1 MSTLQ
6 NHIYMCIFSSSLQMA
21 IVIQQHIKPYAI
33 YFGIGDQSQVVC
45 FCQCLTYSHS
55 ILLMAVFFFC
65 SPGRMS
71 KSYQGHWQE
80 TIWGIIRVWHQCIQA
95 KVSLLCQEWGRFGP
109 VYNCWVTGTA
119 KSIVLKTYYVWLFH
133 NSMNERL
140 LFRVIESNIR
150 RSVGHLSR
158 KAICFSKIDLN
169 LMNKPNP
176 CNTG

>member
-1 MSTLQ
+1 MSTLR
-6 NHIYMCIFSSSLQMA
+6 NHIYMCIFSSTLQWPLLFNNTLS
-21 IVIQQHIKPYAI
+21 HICNLFWHWWPK
-33 YFGIGDQSQVVC
+33 SS
-45 FCQCLTYSHS
+45 CLFLSVPNLFTFNS
-55 ILLMAVFFFC
+55 INGWFFFFC

-109 VYNCWVTGTA
+109 LYNCWVTGTA

-140 LFRVIESNIR
+140 LFRVIQSNIR

-169 LMNKPNP
+169 
-176 CNTG
+176 

>member
-6 NHIYMCIFSSSLQMA
+6 NQIYMCIFSSSLQMA
-21 IVIQQHIKPYAI
+21 IVIQQHIKSYAI

-45 FCQCLTYSHS
+45 FLSVPNLFTFNS
-55 ILLMAVFFFC
+55 INGCFFFC

-109 VYNCWVTGTA
+109 VYNCWVTRTA

-140 LFRVIESNIR
+140 LFSCYWKWY
-150 RSVGHLSR
+150 
-158 KAICFSKIDLN
+158 KAVSWSFIKKSDLFF
-169 LMNKPNP
+169 
-176 CNTG
+176 

>member
-6 NHIYMCIFSSSLQMA
+6 NQIYMCIFSSTLQWPLLFNNTLS
-21 IVIQQHIKPYAI
+21 HICNIFWHWWPK
-33 YFGIGDQSQVVC
+33 SS
-45 FCQCLTYSHS
+45 CLFLSVPNLFTFNS
-55 ILLMAVFFFC
+55 INGCFFFC

-140 LFRVIESNIR
+140 LFRVIESDIR

-158 KAICFSKIDLN
+158 KAICFFKIDLN

>member
-6 NHIYMCIFSSSLQMA
+6 NQIYMCIFSSTLQWPLLFNNTLSYMQYILA
-21 IVIQQHIKPYAI
+21 LVTK
-33 YFGIGDQSQVVC
+33 VKLLV

-140 LFRVIESNIR
+140 LFRVIESNI
-150 RSVGHLSR
+150 
-158 KAICFSKIDLN
+158 
-169 LMNKPNP
+169 
-176 CNTG
+176 

>member
-1 MSTLQ
+1 MSTLR
-6 NHIYMCIFSSSLQMA
+6 NHIYMCIFSSTLQWPLLFNNTLSHMQYILA
-21 IVIQQHIKPYAI
+21 LVTKVKL
-33 YFGIGDQSQVVC
+33 FV

-140 LFRVIESNIR
+140 LFRVIESNI
-150 RSVGHLSR
+150 
-158 KAICFSKIDLN
+158 
-169 LMNKPNP
+169 
-176 CNTG
+176 